1 MKRFVTLMFMLL
13 FAAGIVFAKD
23 DYHGDIQIHFGVG
36 FDSMETDAEKSY
48 ATLYD
53 IDLDTWNLFDLN
65 NMISVGFLAGFNG
78 GLGETTKVVQ
88 KSDGSESKSDVV
100 IAMHCNF
107 LIGPA
112 VGIDIFDIIRFNV
125 GAGLAY
131 EFALNENGLAGLGFG
146 TDIQAKFIPN
156 RKVSPVLG
164 YRFQIVKGLFG
175 DSKTSKY
182 FNNKVYAGISF
193 NW

>member
-1 MKRFVTLMFMLL
+1 MKRLVTLMFMLL
-13 FAAGIVFAKD
+13 LATGIIFAKD

-53 IDLDTWNLFDLN
+53 VDLDTWNLFDLN
-65 NMISVGFLAGFNG
+65 NMIFVGFLAGFNG
-78 GLGETTKVVQ
+78 GLGETTSVVL
-88 KSDGSESKSDVV
+88 SDGSESKSDVV